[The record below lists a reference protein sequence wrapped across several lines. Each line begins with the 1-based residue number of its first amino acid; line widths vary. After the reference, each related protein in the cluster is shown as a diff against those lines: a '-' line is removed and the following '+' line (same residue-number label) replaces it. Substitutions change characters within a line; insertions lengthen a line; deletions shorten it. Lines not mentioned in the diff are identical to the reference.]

1 MNQDLNLNEDR
12 CVPYMRIYKGTCIGT
27 RFGEKPTQKMVTP
40 TIKKN
45 LNILIFK
52 VDWIY
57 AAKNFFNYG
66 CAFSLILPLGM

>member
-52 VDWIY
+52 VD
-57 AAKNFFNYG
+57 
-66 CAFSLILPLGM
+66 